1 MKNGVNK
8 VTLVGNV
15 GDEPKI
21 NHFDNDGLV
30 ANFPLA
36 TNEVYIDKNGGEV
49 KKTQWH
55 RIVVWNNR
63 ARVVEDYI
71 KKGDPLYLEGR
82 IQTSS
87 WEDKD
92 GVKRYSTEIVCDNF
106 ILLGGKKDS

>member
-36 TNEVYIDKNGGEV
+36 TNEIYVDKNGGEV

-92 GVKRYSTEIVCDNF
+92 GVKRFSTEIICDNF
-106 ILLGGKKDS
+106 IMLGGKKEN

>member
-36 TNEVYIDKNGGEV
+36 TNEIYVDKNGGEV
-49 KKTQWH
+49 KKPSGQ

-92 GVKRYSTEIVCDNF
+92 GVKRFSTEIICDNF
-106 ILLGGKKDS
+106 IMLGGKKEN